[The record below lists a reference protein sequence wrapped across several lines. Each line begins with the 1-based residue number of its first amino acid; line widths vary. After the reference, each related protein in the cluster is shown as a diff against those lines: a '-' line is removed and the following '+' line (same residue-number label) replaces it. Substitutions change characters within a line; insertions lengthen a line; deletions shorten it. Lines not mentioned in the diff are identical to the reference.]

1 MVKSGGI
8 SIYPLEIESV
18 IYSHPAILEAAVIGV
33 PDAQWGEA
41 VKAVVV
47 VKPDANLKPE
57 DLLGFCKE
65 RLSAYKVP
73 KSVEFRSALPHTEV
87 GKVNKVKLRETIV
100 AETIPVAH
108 EFRK

>member
-18 IYSHPAILEAAVIGV
+18 IYSHSAILEAAVIGV
-33 PDAQWGEA
+33 PDTQWGEA

-47 VKPDANLKPE
+47 LKPE
-57 DLLGFCKE
+57 SGLGAEELLRFCKE

-73 KSVEFRSALPHTEV
+73 KSVEFRASLPHTEV
-87 GKVNKVKLRETIV
+87 GKVNKVKLKELIL
-100 AETIPVAH
+100 AEIG
-108 EFRK
+108 